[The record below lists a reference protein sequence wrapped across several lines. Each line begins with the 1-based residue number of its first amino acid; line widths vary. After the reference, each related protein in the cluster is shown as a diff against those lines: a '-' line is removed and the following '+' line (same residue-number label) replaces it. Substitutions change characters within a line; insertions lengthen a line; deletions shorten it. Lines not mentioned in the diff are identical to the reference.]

1 VELPEARSGAATDFA
16 GPVRNVHH
24 STVQVTSVDH
34 SSPAKLGRTPW
45 LSIFLRSSASVARS
59 WLGGGGVERVKMEKD
74 VTMVNFMSHSRNP
87 GNDRNYIRHEGRGG
101 EGPAIDEVKG
111 EK

>member
-1 VELPEARSGAATDFA
+1 MSAQL
-16 GPVRNVHH
+16 
-24 STVQVTSVDH
+24 STVVNLCGQIL
-34 SSPAKLGRTPW
+34 AWGEE
-45 LSIFLRSSASVARS
+45 
-59 WLGGGGVERVKMEKD
+59 GGGVKMEKD
-74 VTMVNFMSHSRNP
+74 VTIVNFMSHSRNP

>member
-1 VELPEARSGAATDFA
+1 
-16 GPVRNVHH
+16 
-24 STVQVTSVDH
+24 
-34 SSPAKLGRTPW
+34 
-45 LSIFLRSSASVARS
+45 
-59 WLGGGGVERVKMEKD
+59 MEKD
-74 VTMVNFMSHSRNP
+74 VTIVNFMSHSRNP